1 MTGTRDLRQQRHRM
15 LRLSTRA
22 FVQVAFYLVLIVFA
36 VVDLFPYI
44 WVLLNSFKSQLEIF
58 AFPPTGLPLH
68 PITDNYMQVFGV
80 APPGQQPISAIPS
93 GLTNSIE
100 IDVVTT
106 IAVVIIAALA
116 GYAFAKLRFP
126 GRGFLLV
133 LLLTLRMLPSI
144 VLVVPLFI
152 LASNTHTFDT
162 KLGLCIT
169 YSAFN
174 LPFAVW
180 LLSVFFQEV
189 PQELDE
195 AARVDGCSRFSV
207 LYRIYVPLS
216 LPALATIAI
225 LVFLN
230 AWNEFLFAVV
240 LTSSSASATAPV
252 ALAAMQS
259 AFDTRFSVMTAG
271 AIVQTLPA
279 VIIVIFAQRYIIR
292 GLTLG
297 AVKG

>member
-1 MTGTRDLRQQRHRM
+1 MQGL
-15 LRLSTRA
+15 
-22 FVQVAFYLVLIVFA
+22 FYLVLLVFA
-36 VVDLFPYI
+36 VIDLFPYI

-68 PITDNYMQVFGV
+68 PIRDNYSQVLGMV
-80 APPGQQPISAIPS
+80 PSGQQPISAIPS
-93 GLTNSIE
+93 GLINSIE
-100 IDVVTT
+100 IDLATT
-106 IAVVIIAALA
+106 IAVVVIAALA

-133 LLLTLRMLPSI
+133 LILTLRMLPSV

-152 LASNTHTFDT
+152 LASNTHMFDT

-169 YSAFN
+169 YTAFN
-174 LPFAVW
+174 APFAIW

-195 AARVDGCSRFSV
+195 AARVDGCSRLSV

-279 VIIVIFAQRYIIR
+279 VVIVIFAQRYIIR